1 MLRMAMRKKFNLVFI
16 VAAMIMCF
24 CISISAFA
32 VDDNTI
38 AIEEAVDEV
47 AELEEA
53 AAKASAAA
61 AAEAAKVNDVVDLDA
76 QESDIVSKENSAS
89 VTNEENNGSSGASRG
104 PTLAFAVALVLI
116 FFGCLTIAASNKKL
130 KANRMSK
137 TGK

>member
-1 MLRMAMRKKFNLVFI
+1 MLRMAMRKRYNLVFI
-16 VAAMIMCF
+16 AVAMIMCF

-38 AIEEAVDEV
+38 EIEEAVDEV

-61 AAEAAKVNDVVDLDA
+61 AAEAAKVNDVVYLDA
-76 QESDIVSKENSAS
+76 QESDTVSKENSAS
-89 VTNEENNGSSGASRG
+89 VTDEENNGSSGAPRG
-104 PTLAFAVALVLI
+104 PILAFAVALVLI
-116 FFGCLTIAASNKKL
+116 FFGCLTIAASNRKL